1 MDEGSVSLT
10 FDFAVL
16 ESWDKDGRAVVEVPK
31 YYRPDLG
38 EGLRCTL
45 ADATG
50 VVLEELYCEVQW
62 DWSLVVW
69 GPRSNTLVK
78 TAAPDNVTKYCL
90 CLNGVV
96 MNAGSAVQN
105 W

>member
-1 MDEGSVSLT
+1 MDEGAIALT
-10 FDFAVL
+10 WDFAVL
-16 ESWDKDGRAVVEVPK
+16 ESWDKAGRAVVEVPK

-38 EGLRCTL
+38 DGLRCSL
-45 ADATG
+45 RDAAG
-50 VVLEELYCEVQW
+50 ALLEELYCEMQW

-78 TAAPDNVTKYCL
+78 TAENATKYCL

-96 MNAGSAVQN
+96 MAKGAAVEN